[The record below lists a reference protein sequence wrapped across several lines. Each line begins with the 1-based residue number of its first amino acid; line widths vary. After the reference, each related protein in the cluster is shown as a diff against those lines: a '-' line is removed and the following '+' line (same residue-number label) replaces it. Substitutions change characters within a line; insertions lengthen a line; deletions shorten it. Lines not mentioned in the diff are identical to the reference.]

1 MIVLRAV
8 MYADF
13 SKNSDMLK
21 LYIVLIFKWTEA
33 AILFIDEGFS
43 QSKSER
49 YVCTFYFC
57 CKCWSI
63 RDLFLCDR

>member
-33 AILFIDEGFS
+33 AILFIDEGLDR
-43 QSKSER
+43 KS
-49 YVCTFYFC
+49 VV
-57 CKCWSI
+57 
-63 RDLFLCDR
+63 